1 VLTSALL
8 AGILAPTSALAGSLT
23 PSNWPGSGAATHA
36 ASNDPVGSPVASG
49 GEQAGRGE
57 VAEFYD
63 SRAES
68 AARPALQRRAAT
80 LEARSDVTSLRK
92 SLGTEGI
99 VSIDAVTGTPRSIAR
114 ADGFLTGPSSASPE
128 SVALS
133 YVRDH
138 AGVFRLSAAD
148 VDGLELRKDYVDI
161 AGTHHL
167 SYVQSVDG
175 VPVFGNGLKAHVS
188 RDGRL
193 IGVDGSPLA
202 SVPASLVAPKISAS
216 QARSAAIGDV
226 FGTASAAKA
235 TTSSGATKS
244 TVFAGGDR
252 AQLVVFATVAG
263 PRTAWQTI
271 TSPSKSEMYLHVID
285 AESQRVLYR
294 RSLVQHD
301 EALVRDHYPGAA
313 RGGNAKMVRLPTSW
327 LPNNSPRLAGNVAH
341 VYSDVNDSDN
351 AQASEEVAPSGPRKW
366 AYPLQRLDLGGDCA
380 EWVCTWDPSTANS
393 WQTNRAQGAV
403 QLFYFLGKFHDH
415 LAAKPIG
422 FTRQAGNFEAV
433 DGDAVQGEDIDGAN
447 TASGL
452 PDPQHIDNANMATP
466 PDGIPP
472 RMQMYLFREPGAP
485 DDPFIATAGSND
497 PGIVYH
503 EYTHGLSNRLVVDP
517 NGVSTLGN
525 IQAGSMGEAWSDWYA
540 LDFLVAD
547 GLVKDTGAPGD
558 LVVGEYVGAGADLIR
573 TEPLD
578 CPVGTTSAECPGTPG
593 AGSGGY
599 TYGDFGKIIGQ
610 PEVHADGE
618 IWVQTLWDLRG
629 KLGPKLTRSLVT
641 RAMELSPANPSFLD
655 MRNSI
660 LQADMV
666 VNKGRAHKKIWQVF
680 AHRGM
685 GYFAGAVDGDDA
697 QPVEDFSMPPPAG
710 TPTGTLTGTVADSES
725 GDPVSGATVAFGG
738 HNSGFAG
745 SYAAVTGAD
754 GKYTIGG
761 IFPGTYPKVFSNGAG
776 YDRVTRTLSVS
787 SGGNTANWEL
797 RRDWAASSGGGEIT
811 DFTGPDFSDFGC
823 GPTGMIDQSQGNG
836 WGSDVVGGTNGEG
849 IEPRLVVVKLPVAV
863 DISELAINPSA
874 TCGDAGSASAGD
886 FTVETSVDGTTWVEA
901 ASDHFGLA
909 NRGQMNVVPLAPGS
923 QAGVQFVRYTILG
936 SQVLDSGGTCPGNF
950 SGCDF
955 VDSVELAVYG
965 SAS

>member
-1 VLTSALL
+1 MLTSALL

-23 PSNWPGSGAATHA
+23 PGNWPGSGAQQAATA
-36 ASNDPVGSPVASG
+36 GAVDSPVASE
-49 GEQAGRGE
+49 GEHATAGDKP
-57 VAEFYD
+57 EFYD
-63 SRAES
+63 SRTDP
-68 AARPALQRRAAT
+68 AARPTLQRRAAT
-80 LEARSDVTSLRK
+80 LEAKPGVRALKR

-99 VSIDAVTGTPRSIAR
+99 VNIDPVTATPRNIAR
-114 ADGFLTGPSSASPE
+114 ANGFLTGTSSAGPE

-138 AGVFRLSAAD
+138 ASVFRLSQAD
-148 VDGLELRKDYVDI
+148 IDGLKLRKDYVDV

-167 SYVQSVDG
+167 SYVQSVAG

-193 IGVDGSPLA
+193 IGVDGSPVANLPTSLA
-202 SVPASLVAPKISAS
+202 APKISAS
-216 QARSAAIGDV
+216 QARTAAIGDL
-226 FGTASAAKA
+226 FATARSAKA

-244 TVFAGGDR
+244 TTFAGGDR
-252 AQLVVFATVAG
+252 AQLVVFATSAG

-271 TSPSKSEMYLHVID
+271 TSPSKSQMYLHVVD
-285 AESQRVLYR
+285 AESQRVLFR

-301 EALVRDHYPGAA
+301 NALVRDHYPGAA
-313 RGGNAKMVRLPTSW
+313 KGGTAKMVKLPTSW

-341 VYSDVNDSDN
+341 VYSDVNDSD
-351 AQASEEVAPSGPRKW
+351 AAEASEEVAPSGQRTW
-366 AYPLQRLDLGGDCA
+366 AYPLQRVDLGGDCA
-380 EWVCTWDPSTANS
+380 DWVCTWDPSTANS
-393 WQTNRAQGAV
+393 WTANRAQGAV
-403 QLFYFLGKFHDH
+403 QLFYFLGKFHDR

-447 TASGL
+447 TAAGL
-452 PDPQHIDNANMATP
+452 PDPNHIDNANMATP
-466 PDGIPP
+466 PDGVPP
-472 RMQMYLFREPGAP
+472 RMQMYLFRQPGAP

-503 EYTHGLSNRLVVDP
+503 EYTHGLSNRLVVDA

-547 GLVKDTGAPGD
+547 GLVKDTSAPGD

-573 TEPLD
+573 TQPLD
-578 CPVGTTSAECPGTPG
+578 CPVASTSAECPGTPG
-593 AGSGGY
+593 AGAGGY
-599 TYGDFGKIIGQ
+599 TYGDFGKIIGA

-618 IWVQTLWDLRG
+618 IWVETLWDLRG
-629 KLGPKLTRSLVT
+629 KIGAKLSQSLVT

-660 LQADMV
+660 LQADTV
-666 VNKGRAHKKIWQVF
+666 VNKGRAHKSIWQVF

-685 GYFAGAVDGDDA
+685 GYFAGSVDGDDT

-710 TPTGTLTGTVADSES
+710 TPTGSLSGTVADADS
-725 GDPVSGATVAFGG
+725 GDPVEGAAVAFGG

-745 SYAAVTGAD
+745 DLSAVTDAD
-754 GKYTIGG
+754 GEYTIEG
-761 IFPGTYPKVFSNGAG
+761 IFPGTYPKVFAG
-776 YDRVTRTLSVS
+776 GPGFDRVTRTVSVS
-787 SGGNTANWEL
+787 SGANSVDWEV

-811 DFTGPDFSDFGC
+811 DFNGPDFTEFGC
-823 GPTGMIDQSQGNG
+823 GPGGMIDQSQGSG
-836 WGSDVVGGTNGEG
+836 WGSDVVGGTNGG
-849 IEPRLVVVKLPVAV
+849 NIEPRFVVVKLPVAV

-874 TCGDAGSASAGD
+874 TCGDGGSAAAGD
-886 FTVETSVDGTTWVEA
+886 FTVETSTDGTAWTEA
-901 ASDHFGLA
+901 AAGHFGLSA
-909 NRGQMNVVPLAPGS
+909 RNKMNTVALADGS
-923 QAGVQFVRYTILG
+923 GSGVQFVRYTISG
-936 SQVLDSGGTCPGNF
+936 SQVVDSGGTCPGAF